1 MNNEYRTMGGT
12 LQKETAGVGF
22 YRSFITKVY
31 GWMAAGLGLTTAA
44 AAVTA
49 AVVAA
54 NVTEENFES
63 LHGLFIAALIVE
75 IVLVMAISWGIN
87 RISPAVA
94 GVLFLIYSIVSGV
107 TIAPIVFVYTGT
119 SIAVTFGITAG
130 TFAAMSLYGYFTKA
144 DLTSFGNIMMMG
156 LWGIVIATIINI
168 FWANETLY
176 WVISYLGVAI
186 FTGLVAYDTNKL
198 KGIAMSIED
207 GSVER
212 ATASK
217 IAIIGALNLYLDFVN
232 LFLMLLRFFGKRR

>member
-12 LQKETAGVGF
+12 LQKETAGVDF

-31 GWMAAGLGLTTAA
+31 GWMAAGLGITTAA

-217 IAIIGALNLYLDFVN
+217 IAILGALNLYLDFVN

>member
-1 MNNEYRTMGGT
+1 MGGT

-63 LHGLFIAALIVE
+63 LQGLFIAALIVE